1 MHAFARSLV
10 ASGTDRSTMAK
21 SDGTVIFLVIL
32 LMAAAFRYETMAR
45 MTCGMVYHAVS
56 PCLGYLT
63 NKHGLR
69 LRCCEGL
76 TLLYSAARSGRDR
89 RMACRCLKN
98 AASRMRNINYQ
109 RASHLQGACGI
120 QIPYKISPRT
130 DCSRS
135 LEYILDIS
143 LSISFSH
150 ICYFF
155 TRTQLRMHACM
166 CMCVFFCCRV

>member
-143 LSISFSH
+143 LSASLIFAIFLH
-150 ICYFF
+150 VHNYAC
-155 TRTQLRMHACM
+155 MHACM